1 MTILLIEDNPDDAT
15 LLQRALQRGGFRDEL
30 NVVRTAEE
38 AVQYLQGLAPYSDRK
53 QFPYPMFIIL
63 DLGLPGMSGLEF
75 LAWLRQQKLLAA
87 TPVVVLTASPYASDV
102 GKAYELGAK
111 TFFTKPLSAADM
123 DRILKLIVDYWSA
136 SRLPPT
142 SPKEGEG
149 PRV

>member
-1 MTILLIEDNPDDAT
+1 LTILLIEDSPDDAA
-15 LLQRALQRGGFRDEL
+15 LLQRSLHRGGFRDEL

-38 AVQYLQGLAPYSDRK
+38 AIQYLQGTAQYSNRNV
-53 QFPYPMFIIL
+53 FPYPMFIIL

-75 LAWLRQQKLLAA
+75 LAWLRQQKLLAPA
-87 TPVVVLTASPYASDV
+87 PVIVLTASPYASDV

-111 TFFTKPLSAADM
+111 TFFAKPLGGSDM

-136 SRLPPT
+136 SRLPPG
-142 SPKEGEG
+142 SRPSEG